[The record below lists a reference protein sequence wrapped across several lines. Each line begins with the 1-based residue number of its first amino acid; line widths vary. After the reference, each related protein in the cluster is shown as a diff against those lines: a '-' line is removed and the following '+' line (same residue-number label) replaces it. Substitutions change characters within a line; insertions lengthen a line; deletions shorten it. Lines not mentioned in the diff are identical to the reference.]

1 MHLFIKNMVCDRCI
15 LVVQQ
20 ELKKLDLD
28 YTQVSL
34 GEAELRSD
42 VNEPTL
48 LQLEKNL
55 SALGFE
61 LLDDSKKQLIEKIK
75 TTVIQHIHYS
85 QEQQHVKFSEY
96 ISSALHKDYSSLSKL
111 FSEVEGITLEQYL
124 IRQKI
129 ERVKELIV
137 YDERSLS
144 QIAFDMGYSSVAHL
158 SSQFKKITG
167 LTPSHFKKLG
177 GIHRNAIDR
186 VSEKL

>member
-1 MHLFIKNMVCDRCI
+1 MHLYIKNMVCDRCI

-20 ELKKLDLD
+20 ELQKLNMV
-28 YTQVSL
+28 YSKVIL
-34 GEAELRSD
+34 GEAELRT
-42 VNEPTL
+42 NPNAETL
-48 LQLEKNL
+48 QQLEKNL
-55 SALGFE
+55 STLGFE

-75 TTVIQHIHYS
+75 TTVIQHIHHS
-85 QEQQHVKFSEY
+85 QEQQNIKFSEF
-96 ISSALHKDYSSLSKL
+96 ISNALHKDYSSISKL

-124 IRQKI
+124 LRQKI

-137 YDERSLS
+137 YDECSLS

-167 LTPSHFKKLG
+167 LTPSHFKKIG